1 MMVSLMKTSAYV
13 CPGAG
18 LERDKNRAVAWHLV
32 AFAKKIAPV
41 QELSLGVALAMVE
54 HRSEIIELLGMMDR
68 DAHASVN
75 EQETE

>member
-1 MMVSLMKTSAYV
+1 MMISLMKTTAYV
-13 CPGAG
+13 CPGIG
-18 LERDKNRAVAWHLV
+18 LERDKKRAVAWHLV
-32 AFAKKIAPV
+32 TFAKKIAST
-41 QELSLGVALAMVE
+41 QELPFSIALAMVE